1 MGDSLSLYEWR
12 ISLIVIQIVRK
23 AHLRFG
29 VSYMV
34 PFSLRPQHPL
44 MLACLLAFSSASLA
58 DNHCYFSELAQADDR
73 LASIKHADHTC
84 YSSWYSA
91 GVDSLNDLYSEPSIA
106 RVQDELMDKV
116 HEYQGLAEQAKVIK
130 NLSEFIRAAY
140 YVRFYA
146 QGEHQPFSQALSERI
161 AQAINQFLRSPHV
174 VNQGREQVD
183 AFKNMSLMADSIKQ
197 LPLTMDS
204 MMALLAHFTPD
215 TAQNTQWVDGLNNL
229 FRAMA
234 GHIGRDEF
242 YQYLARNP
250 QHIDNLERFAQN
262 NQWALTTDAKFLVFN
277 AVRETGRLLASPQ
290 LATRQQ
296 AKQVMLDTLQR
307 YPLGSEHETLWL
319 AAVEMLQHFA
329 PDAIADINIEAQKDN
344 LAARILPNWHQCDG
358 PAIIRSQDL
367 TIKQEREVCAVL
379 NAKEQDFHQVVNS
392 GGLPVA
398 DDLNDKVEVVVFANN
413 QSYVDYSAFLF
424 NNTTDN
430 GGQYLEGNPADPNN
444 RARFIAYRYANG
456 EDALSILNLEH
467 EYVHYLDGRFNL
479 YGGFGENL
487 AHGYMVWWLEGFA
500 EYMHYKQGYDAAI
513 RTIQQGKMS
522 LSDVMATTYSHDT
535 NRIYRWGY
543 LAVRYMLE
551 AHPQEVERLLTLA
564 RQGQYAQWAEIVK
577 QLGAQHDEAFSRWL
591 DTLKLEEPETV
602 DPTPEPPQEA
612 QPIELVVN
620 QPITLHGSYL
630 SEQRFYIDVPER
642 SLSFQVSITGQGDA
656 DLYMSYNQVAHYYD
670 YQFSDFI
677 SGSSNETINL
687 EPQADGY
694 VQAGRYYISVTG
706 RAAFSDVILSAKIQT
721 EQVSLPPKEQDDLRP
736 IRLEENQ
743 SQTLLVNQRRYAA
756 IYVPEG
762 VSTVRVWM
770 TPTQSTNSNVDLFAS
785 FGQWASRASHQWA
798 STSVDSYE
806 YLSIPVE
813 KTGHVYFTL
822 DAQARGENVELVVYF
837 D

>member
-1 MGDSLSLYEWR
+1 
-12 ISLIVIQIVRK
+12 
-23 AHLRFG
+23 
-29 VSYMV
+29 MV
-34 PFSLRPQHPL
+34 PFSLRRQHPL

-91 GVDSLNDLYSEPSIA
+91 GVDSLNDLYSEQSIA
-106 RVQDELMDKV
+106 AIQRDLMTHV
-116 HEYQGLAEQAKVIK
+116 AQYQGQADQAKIIN

-146 QGEHQPFSQALSERI
+146 QGEHQPFSQALNERI
-161 AQAINQFLRSPHV
+161 AQTINQFLRSPHV
-174 VNQGREQVD
+174 VNQGREQVS

-204 MMALLAHFTPD
+204 MMALLEHFTPD

-242 YQYLARNP
+242 YQYLAHNP
-250 QHIDNLERFAQN
+250 QHIDTLERFAQN

-277 AVRETGRLLASPQ
+277 AIRETGRLLASSQ
-290 LATRQQ
+290 LVTRQQ

-329 PDAIADINIEAQKDN
+329 PEAIADINIEAQKDN

-358 PAIIRSQDL
+358 PAIVRSQDL
-367 TIKQEREVCAVL
+367 TIQQEREVCSVL
-379 NAKEQDFHQVVNS
+379 NAKEQDFHQVINS

-487 AHGYMVWWLEGFA
+487 AHGHIVWWLEGFA

-551 AHPQEVERLLTLA
+551 VHPQEVDRLLALA
-564 RQGQYAQWAEIVK
+564 RQGQYAQWAEVVK
-577 QLGAQHDEAFSRWL
+577 QLGTQYDEDFSRWL
-591 DTLKLEEPETV
+591 DTLNIDEQPSI
-602 DPTPEPPQEA
+602 DPTPEQPQEA
-612 QPIELVVN
+612 QPIELEAN
-620 QPITLHGSYL
+620 QAIILHGNYL
-630 SEQRFYIDVPER
+630 SEQLYYIDVPER
-642 SLSFQVSITGQGDA
+642 TLSFQVTIDGQGDA
-656 DLYMSYNQVAHYYD
+656 DLYMSYEKVAHYYD
-670 YQFSDFI
+670 YQFSNVAL
-677 SGSSNETINL
+677 GSNERL
-687 EPQADGY
+687 SFKPQADGY

-706 RAAFSDVILSAKIQT
+706 RAAFSDVKLLAQIQYDQT
-721 EQVSLPPKEQDDLRP
+721 STPSHEVDDLNP
-736 IRLEENQ
+736 IRLEAEVKQN
-743 SQTLLVNQRRYAA
+743 LMVNQRRYAA

-762 VSTVRVWM
+762 VQRVQIWM
-770 TPTQSTNSNVDLFAS
+770 TPTQSTTNNVDLFAS
-785 FGQWASRASHQWA
+785 QVTWPSRDDYQWNSVRSDSH
-798 STSVDSYE
+798 E
-806 YLSIPVE
+806 YLSMPIE
-813 KTGHVYFTL
+813 KAGYIYFTL
-822 DAQARGENVELVVYF
+822 DAQARGENVDLVVYF

>member
-1 MGDSLSLYEWR
+1 
-12 ISLIVIQIVRK
+12 
-23 AHLRFG
+23 
-29 VSYMV
+29 MV
-34 PFSLRPQHPL
+34 PFSLRRQHPL

-91 GVDSLNDLYSEPSIA
+91 GVDSLNDLYSEQSIA
-106 RVQDELMDKV
+106 AIQRDLMTHV
-116 HEYQGLAEQAKVIK
+116 GQYQGQADQAKIIN

-146 QGEHQPFSQALSERI
+146 QGEHQPFSQALNERI
-161 AQAINQFLRSPHV
+161 AQTINQFLRSPHV
-174 VNQGREQVD
+174 VNQGREQVS

-204 MMALLAHFTPD
+204 MMALLEHFTPD

-242 YQYLARNP
+242 YQYLAHNP
-250 QHIDNLERFAQN
+250 QHIDTLERFAQN

-277 AVRETGRLLASPQ
+277 AIRETGRLLASSQ
-290 LATRQQ
+290 LVTRQQ

-329 PDAIADINIEAQKDN
+329 PEAIADINIEAQKDN

-358 PAIIRSQDL
+358 PAIVRSQDL
-367 TIKQEREVCAVL
+367 TIQQEREVCSVL
-379 NAKEQDFHQVVNS
+379 NAKEQDFHQVINS

-487 AHGYMVWWLEGFA
+487 AHGHIVWWLEGFA

-551 AHPQEVERLLTLA
+551 AHPQEVDRLLALA
-564 RQGQYAQWAEIVK
+564 RQGQYAQWAEVVK
-577 QLGAQHDEAFSRWL
+577 QLGTQYDEDFSRWL
-591 DTLKLEEPETV
+591 DTLNVDEQPSI
-602 DPTPEPPQEA
+602 DPTPEQPQEA
-612 QPIELVVN
+612 QPIELEAN
-620 QPITLHGSYL
+620 QAIILYGNYL
-630 SEQRFYIDVPER
+630 SEQLYYIDVPER
-642 SLSFQVSITGQGDA
+642 TLSFQVTIDGQGDA
-656 DLYMSYNQVAHYYD
+656 DLYMSYEKVAHYYD
-670 YQFSDFI
+670 YQFSNVAL
-677 SGSSNETINL
+677 GSNERL
-687 EPQADGY
+687 SFKPQADGY

-706 RAAFSDVILSAKIQT
+706 RAAFSDVKLLAQIQYDQT
-721 EQVSLPPKEQDDLRP
+721 STPSHEVDDLNP
-736 IRLEENQ
+736 IRLEAEVKQN
-743 SQTLLVNQRRYAA
+743 LMVNQRRYAA

-762 VSTVRVWM
+762 VQRVQIWM
-770 TPTQSTNSNVDLFAS
+770 TPTQSTTNNVDLFAS
-785 FGQWASRASHQWA
+785 QVTWPSRDDYQWNSVRSDSH
-798 STSVDSYE
+798 E
-806 YLSIPVE
+806 YLSMPIE
-813 KTGHVYFTL
+813 KAGYIYFTL
-822 DAQARGENVELVVYF
+822 DAQARGENVDLVVYF

>member
-1 MGDSLSLYEWR
+1 
-12 ISLIVIQIVRK
+12 
-23 AHLRFG
+23 
-29 VSYMV
+29 MV
-34 PFSLRPQHPL
+34 PFSLRRQHPL

-91 GVDSLNDLYSEPSIA
+91 GVDSLNDLYSEQSIA
-106 RVQDELMDKV
+106 AIQRDLMTHV
-116 HEYQGLAEQAKVIK
+116 AQYQGQADQAKIIN

-146 QGEHQPFSQALSERI
+146 QGEHQPFSQALNERI
-161 AQAINQFLRSPHV
+161 AQTINQFLRSPHV
-174 VNQGREQVD
+174 VNQGREQVS

-204 MMALLAHFTPD
+204 MMALLEHFTPD

-242 YQYLARNP
+242 YQYLAHNP
-250 QHIDNLERFAQN
+250 QHIDTLERFAQN

-277 AVRETGRLLASPQ
+277 AIRETGRLLASSQ
-290 LATRQQ
+290 LVTRQQ

-329 PDAIADINIEAQKDN
+329 PEAIADINIEAQKDN

-358 PAIIRSQDL
+358 PAIVRSQDL
-367 TIKQEREVCAVL
+367 TIQQEREVCSVL

-487 AHGYMVWWLEGFA
+487 AHGHIVWWLEGFA

-551 AHPQEVERLLTLA
+551 AHPQEVDRLLALA
-564 RQGQYAQWAEIVK
+564 RQGQYAQWAEVVK
-577 QLGAQHDEAFSRWL
+577 QLGTQYDEDFSRWL
-591 DTLKLEEPETV
+591 DTLNVDEQPSI
-602 DPTPEPPQEA
+602 DPTPEQPQEA
-612 QPIELVVN
+612 QPIELEAN
-620 QPITLHGSYL
+620 QAIILHGNYL
-630 SEQRFYIDVPER
+630 SEQLYYIDVPER
-642 SLSFQVSITGQGDA
+642 TLSFQVTIDGQGDA
-656 DLYMSYNQVAHYYD
+656 DLYMSYEKVAHYYD
-670 YQFSDFI
+670 YQFSNVAL
-677 SGSSNETINL
+677 GSNERL
-687 EPQADGY
+687 SFKPQADGY

-706 RAAFSDVILSAKIQT
+706 RAVFSDVKLLAQIQYDQT
-721 EQVSLPPKEQDDLRP
+721 STPSHEVDDLNP
-736 IRLEENQ
+736 IRLEAEVKQN
-743 SQTLLVNQRRYAA
+743 LMVNQRRYAA

-762 VSTVRVWM
+762 VQRVQIWM
-770 TPTQSTNSNVDLFAS
+770 TPTQSTTNNVDLFAS
-785 FGQWASRASHQWA
+785 QVTWPSRDDYQWNSVRSDSH
-798 STSVDSYE
+798 E
-806 YLSIPVE
+806 YLSMPIE
-813 KTGHVYFTL
+813 KAGYIYFTL
-822 DAQARGENVELVVYF
+822 DAQARGENVDLVVYF